1 VASDHKILSDF
12 TGNLFMPSTE
22 QNRSFTQLIQFEIE
36 PVQLEA
42 LVSALSRQT
51 ERLARVEG
59 GFISGTVQASDDGR
73 RVLNALQWRSRE
85 DGEAAFARFESGEED
100 FWALIRVHHAKAV
113 SFDSFQVLRSIE
125 RSQDDALQCALVG

>member
-1 VASDHKILSDF
+1 MTWDHKILSDF
-12 TGNLFMPSTE
+12 TGNLFMPPTE
-22 QNRSFTQLIQFEIE
+22 QNRSFTPLIQFEIE
-36 PVQLEA
+36 PVQLDA
-42 LVSALSRQT
+42 LVLALTGQT

-85 DGEAAFARFESGEED
+85 DGEAAFTRFENGEED
-100 FWALIRVHHAKAV
+100 FWALICAHHAKAV

-125 RSQDDALQCALVG
+125 RSQDDAIQCAQVG

>member
-1 VASDHKILSDF
+1 MLFRS
-12 TGNLFMPSTE
+12 LFMPSTA

-36 PVQLEA
+36 PGQLEA
-42 LVSALSRQT
+42 LVAALARQT

-73 RVLNALQWRSRE
+73 RVLNTLQWRSRE

-100 FWALIRVHHAKAV
+100 FWALIRSHRAKAV
-113 SFDSFQVLRSIE
+113 TFGSFQVLRSIE
-125 RSQDDALQCALVG
+125 RSRDDALQCALVG

>member
-1 VASDHKILSDF
+1 MASDHKILSDF
-12 TGNLFMPSTE
+12 LGSLFMPSTE

-73 RVLNALQWRSRE
+73 RVLNALQWRSRQ

-100 FWALIRVHHAKAV
+100 FWALIRAHHAKAV

-125 RSQDDALQCALVG
+125 RSPDDALQCALVG